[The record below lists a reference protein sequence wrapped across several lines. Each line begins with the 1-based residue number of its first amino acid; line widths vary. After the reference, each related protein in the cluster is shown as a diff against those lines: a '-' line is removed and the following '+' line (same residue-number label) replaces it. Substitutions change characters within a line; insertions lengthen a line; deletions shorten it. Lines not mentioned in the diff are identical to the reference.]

1 MHKSSQPLTYF
12 ILIILL
18 IFSTVLFVAEANNN
32 DKSDTF
38 YFSQSHLPQQSLSDE
53 DITGIAGQKDQF
65 GVSMAVDNGVAAIGA
80 LKAKGFG
87 VVYIY
92 EYDGSDWQFK
102 QTIESKTPTYDDF
115 FGSSVAIKNNVIAVG
130 AYHDSIENTYGAV
143 YLFEFIEGQWQQT
156 QKIDSDEPDYESH
169 FGVSVQLYDE
179 WLFIGS
185 SYDSVDGIG
194 EIGRVHVYK
203 RTGDDYVL
211 MQKLQQP
218 IPDNSSA
225 FGVKIHI
232 TNGHLFV
239 AATTI
244 DYGKVYVFSLEN
256 NQWLYKQTLEPQ
268 SPIRG
273 YLFGVSISQDNDLL
287 AIGSPQG
294 IGGVYLFELV
304 NNSWEF
310 KQEIIAGDRA
320 QDDWFGASVKLF
332 GDTLLVGS
340 YRDDDMGFDS
350 GSVYVFNKTEDNWV
364 ENNKLYP
371 LPGTGSGRFG
381 TNLELY
387 NDSLLVSGYRQSDV
401 AYRSGAVTAFT
412 FDNNTWNSA
421 RHLDLVPGSSFRELG
436 HAIHV
441 FNNQLSAVA
450 IPHDNE
456 PYATIHNYHLD
467 HPDWVQ
473 ASKIQTL
480 NQDIPSHADCHY
492 AVAQNSDYLVFGSCY
507 NKVGNQYGAGT
518 VTIYKNIGGEWQLDD
533 QIMSPLAE
541 DSKFGKSLDIND
553 NTLIVASAQGVF
565 LYTDNNG
572 WTYSDTLWSNDSTL
586 NEFGQQIKIKD
597 NHIFVLGRKYENSQL
612 GDHYF
617 FEYEFI
623 DNQWQEV
630 AAINGDAITHHDERF
645 ARSFYWH
652 NNQLVLNS
660 LTTQTSGPFFGAVHY
675 YEKSNGQWQHK
686 QTILP
691 ENTEAHTQFASSAA
705 FNSEYLFV
713 GVPWGLQSNKP
724 FGYVNVY
731 RFNDGLWDQTTKL
744 YRTNN
749 NYYQDFGR
757 HLALKDQN
765 LFISTPRAREQ
776 GNDAGSI
783 EVIDITEI
791 DVIFKDGFN

>member
-1 MHKSSQPLTYF
+1 MTDFINKQNFYLLVAFIYLFFLSSVTKA
-12 ILIILL
+12 
-18 IFSTVLFVAEANNN
+18 S
-32 DKSDTF
+32 DKSA
-38 YFSQSHLPQQSLSDE
+38 YANPSHLPQQSLTDSE
-53 DITGIAGQKDQF
+53 IEGIAGSWDQF
-65 GVSMAVDNGVAAIGA
+65 GVSMAVDNGIAVIGA

-87 VVYIY
+87 VAYIY
-92 EYDGSDWQFK
+92 EYDGNNWQFK
-102 QTIESKTPTYDDF
+102 QTIESSTPSYGDF
-115 FGSSVAIKNNVIAVG
+115 FGSSVDIKGDTIVVG
-130 AYHDSIENTYGAV
+130 AYHDSIENIYGSV
-143 YLFEFIEGQWQQT
+143 YIFEYIDGQWQQT

-169 FGVSVQLYDE
+169 FGVSVQLYGD

-185 SYDSVDGIG
+185 SYDSVEGIG

-203 RTGDDYVL
+203 RTGGDYVL

-218 IPDNSSA
+218 VPDVSSA

-304 NNSWEF
+304 NDSWVYQ
-310 KQEIIAGDRA
+310 QEIIASDRA
-320 QDDWFGASVKLF
+320 QDDWFGSSVKLF

-381 TNLELY
+381 TQIELY
-387 NDSLLVSGYRQSDV
+387 NNSLLVSGYRQSDV

-412 FDNNTWNSA
+412 YDNTSWNSA
-421 RHLDLVPGSSFRELG
+421 RHLDLEPGSSFRELG
-436 HAIHV
+436 HAIHAL
-441 FNNQLSAVA
+441 NNKLSAVA
-450 IPHDNE
+450 IPNDNE
-456 PYATIHNYHLD
+456 PYATIHNYSHN
-467 HPDWVQ
+467 HSGWVQ
-473 ASKIQTL
+473 TSKIQTL
-480 NQDIPSHADCHY
+480 SQAIPSHADCHY

-507 NKVGNQYGAGT
+507 DKVGNQYGAGT
-518 VTIYKNIGGEWQLDD
+518 VTIYKNIGGEWQLND

-572 WTYSDTLWSNDSTL
+572 WTYSDTLWSNESTL
-586 NEFGQQIKIKD
+586 NEFGRQIKIED
-597 NHIFVLGRKYENSQL
+597 NHIFVLGRKFEDSQL
-612 GDHYF
+612 SDNYF

-630 AAINGDAITHHDERF
+630 AAINGDAITHPDERF
-645 ARSFYWH
+645 AQSFFWH
-652 NNQLVLNS
+652 EDKLVLNS
-660 LTTQTSGPFFGAVHY
+660 PEKYGNGPFYGAVHY
-675 YEKSNGQWQHK
+675 YEKVNEQWQHK
-686 QTILP
+686 QTIFPDNL
-691 ENTEAHTQFASSAA
+691 NTSTQFASSAV

-713 GVPWGLQSNKP
+713 GVPWGLQSGKP
-724 FGYVNVY
+724 FGHVNVY
-731 RFNDGLWDQTTKL
+731 RLNDGLWNQTTKL

-757 HLALKDQN
+757 HLALQDQN

-776 GNDAGSI
+776 GNDAGSV